1 MDMLANT
8 ALTDISL
15 SKGLLNAETV
25 EVYFTQPQSMLTE
38 SLQLWSN
45 SHRPH

>member
-15 SKGLLNAETV
+15 SEGLLSAETV
-25 EVYFTQPQSMLTE
+25 ELYFTQPQSILTE
-38 SLQLWSN
+38 SLRLWSN